1 MWTKQL
7 RGIRSR
13 PENQW
18 SSEEKSSEEKSS
30 EEKSSEE
37 KSSEEKSSGEKSS
50 PRRVRET
57 LSILLGSNTLMF
69 TLS

>member
-18 SSEEKSSEEKSS
+18 SSEEKSS
-30 EEKSSEE
+30 
-37 KSSEEKSSGEKSS
+37 
-50 PRRVRET
+50 PRRVRER
-57 LSILLGSNTLMF
+57 LSVLLGSNTLMW